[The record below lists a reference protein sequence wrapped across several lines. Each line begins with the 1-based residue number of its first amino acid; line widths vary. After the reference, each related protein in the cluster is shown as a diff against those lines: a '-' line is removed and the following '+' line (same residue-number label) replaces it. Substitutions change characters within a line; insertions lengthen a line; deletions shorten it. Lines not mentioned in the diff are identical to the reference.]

1 MTANEL
7 RVEILDMVD
16 WAVEDGLEWWEVYGV
31 ISSLEKYLELVMK
44 ADLMMEA
51 KETPDEV

>member
-7 RVEILDMVD
+7 RGDILDLVE
-16 WAVEDGLEWWEVYGV
+16 WSVEDGMPWWEAYGV

-44 ADLMMEA
+44 ADLLESA
-51 KETPDEV
+51 KGNEHD